1 MQDGFIF
8 PQLDNNYD
16 EEDVKFLM
24 KTVVRIIVLFEF
36 GRTTKGSGRSY
47 DSLSATGTFVGFFS
61 GKVVAYMNL
70 NRKCKSYDMNIPLE
84 NHVCKKNFEGSAK
97 AMEPYAAEQLVSN
110 NVVFKECK
118 IEVGGVGADNDSS
131 AIKAMR
137 NACSHEIIKHSDKNH
152 TSKGVVS
159 ELFRMKNSHKE
170 LNGKEIAYLKKCFNY
185 CVAQCKGDSVN
196 MANALRNI
204 PNHCYNI
211 HDNCGDWCRYRKNPD
226 AYKHSVIDDGFHDQ
240 NLFDDLTCLFNTL
253 ANKTAEFA
261 AGISTNANESLNA
274 SIASFAPKT
283 RMFGM
288 SASGSQWTVCT
299 ITKKKMMDK
308 SIASN

>member
-47 DSLSATGTFVGFFS
+47 DSLSGTGTIVGFFS

-70 NRKCKSYDMNIPLE
+70 NRKCKSCDMNIPLE

-97 AMEPYAAEQLVSN
+97 AMEPYAAEQRVSN

-170 LNGKEIAYLKKCFNY
+170 LNGKEIAYLKKYFNY

-204 PNHCYNI
+204 PNQCYNI
-211 HDNCGDWCRYRKNPD
+211 HDNCGDWCGY
-226 AYKHSVIDDGFHDQ
+226 
-240 NLFDDLTCLFNTL
+240 
-253 ANKTAEFA
+253 
-261 AGISTNANESLNA
+261 
-274 SIASFAPKT
+274 
-283 RMFGM
+283 
-288 SASGSQWTVCT
+288 
-299 ITKKKMMDK
+299 
-308 SIASN
+308 